1 MRVIFRTPKDENMR
15 ISGAKTKKKKNS
27 NFTLDVVRMQILYPI
42 EVSIVKML
50 IGDGTSTIPCRFE

>member
-15 ISGAKTKKKKNS
+15 ISGAKTEKKKS

>member
-15 ISGAKTKKKKNS
+15 ISGAKTEKKNS

>member
-15 ISGAKTKKKKNS
+15 ISGAKAEKKNS

-42 EVSIVKML
+42 EVSIVKMI
-50 IGDGTSTIPCRFE
+50 IGDGASTIPCRFE